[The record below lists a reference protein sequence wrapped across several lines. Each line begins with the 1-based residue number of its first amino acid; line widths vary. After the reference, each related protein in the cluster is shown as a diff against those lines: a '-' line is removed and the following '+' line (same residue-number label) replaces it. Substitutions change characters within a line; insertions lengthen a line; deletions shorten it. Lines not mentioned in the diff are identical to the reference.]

1 MIEII
6 PAIDLI
12 DGKCVRLRQGD
23 FEQQTVYSANPV
35 ETAKQFAAAGVR
47 RLHLVDLDG
56 ARKGAIQNLPVLE
69 RIARETDLIIDFG
82 GGVKNMDDAQA
93 VFDAGAQ
100 ILTVGSL
107 AAREPATFE
116 LFLREFGGE
125 KVLLGADA
133 RDGKIAVNGWQIV
146 TDIDLLEFLRSWQTK
161 GVTQTF
167 VTDIARD
174 GMMQGAST
182 ALYQSIKDA
191 LPELAL
197 IASGGVNS
205 MEDLRELET
214 AGCAGAIVGKAIYEN
229 RISLEQLR
237 ITNYELR

>member
-1 MIEII
+1 M
-6 PAIDLI
+6 
-12 DGKCVRLRQGD
+12 R
-23 FEQQTVYSANPV
+23 
-35 ETAKQFAAAGVR
+35 
-47 RLHLVDLDG
+47 
-56 ARKGAIQNLPVLE
+56 
-69 RIARETDLIIDFG
+69 
-82 GGVKNMDDAQA
+82 
-93 VFDAGAQ
+93 
-100 ILTVGSL
+100 
-107 AAREPATFE
+107 
-116 LFLREFGGE
+116 
-125 KVLLGADA
+125 

-146 TDIDLLEFLRSWQTK
+146 TDIDLLDFLRSWQTK

-182 ALYQSIKDA
+182 ELYQSIKDA
-191 LPELAL
+191 LPELVL